1 MDYTVKQLADVAGVS
16 RRTLH
21 YYDEIGLFQ
30 PSSVGDN
37 GYRYYDANALLR
49 LQQILFYR
57 EMGLPLDDIRRMVD
71 QPDYDVV
78 GSLQAHRKAL
88 RQKAR
93 RLERLLQTIDNTLRH
108 MKGEIEM
115 SANDMF
121 AGFDEETQKRYE
133 EEARERYGAE
143 DVDASIQRWNSYSD
157 GKKSAIMEEAG
168 EIYQDILRHMDKG
181 PASQEVQAAVAR
193 WHNHLR
199 YFYEPTPEVLRGLGQ
214 AYEEDPAFAA
224 FYQKIHS
231 DMPAFIHKAIDHYC
245 QNL

>member
-1 MDYTVKQLADVAGVS
+1 
-16 RRTLH
+16 
-21 YYDEIGLFQ
+21 
-30 PSSVGDN
+30 
-37 GYRYYDANALLR
+37 
-49 LQQILFYR
+49 
-57 EMGLPLDDIRRMVD
+57 
-71 QPDYDVV
+71 
-78 GSLQAHRKAL
+78 
-88 RQKAR
+88 
-93 RLERLLQTIDNTLRH
+93 
-108 MKGEIEM
+108 M

-181 PASQEVQAAVAR
+181 PASQEVQAAVVR

-224 FYQKIHS
+224 FYQKIHP